1 MDRTVLGRRE
11 VDAAVIKAGKEALEA
26 IQRFLTARITR
37 EELQEILS
45 GLGIDNLLAEYWP
58 AFTSDE
64 QYAVHLNVLQMLD
77 SLQREIDYQIDEYG
91 VSTVY
96 EDLKEI
102 AGCLN
107 RIAAGS

>member
-1 MDRTVLGRRE
+1 MAHSVASRCE
-11 VDAAVIKAGKEALEA
+11 VDAAVLYAGKEALEA

-45 GLGIDNLLAEYWP
+45 GLGIDNLLTEYWP

-77 SLQREIDYQIDEYG
+77 SLRREIDYQIDEYG
-91 VSTVY
+91 VSAVY

-107 RIAAGS
+107 RIASGS